1 MAIRMDINSDM
12 GESFG
17 RYTIGND
24 AELMTVITSANI
36 ACGWHGGDPAV
47 MRETVALAV
56 QHGVGIGAH
65 VALPDL
71 LGFGRRRMEV
81 SPQEIYD
88 YTLYQAGALA
98 AFAEAAGGRLQH
110 VKPHGAFYVMCA
122 QNPEYADALARAVKA
137 LGDDV
142 ILVMMGDVAPKAA
155 AAHGV
160 PYMPEGYIDLNYN
173 AQGGLVLERSK
184 QAWDPDEVA
193 NRAVQIATQKTVN
206 TIDGTTL
213 PMDVKT
219 LCIHGDAPN
228 SGEVARRVRQ
238 RLEAAGV
245 EIVPMREMRG

>member
-1 MAIRMDINSDM
+1 MTTRIDINSDM

-24 AELMTVITSANI
+24 AELMEVITSANI
-36 ACGWHGGDPAV
+36 ACGWHAGDPAV

-56 QHGVGIGAH
+56 KHGVGIGAH
-65 VALPDL
+65 VGFPDL
-71 LGFGRRRMEV
+71 LGFGRRRIAV

-98 AFAEAAGGRLQH
+98 AFAVAAGGRLQH
-110 VKPHGAFYVMCA
+110 VKPHGAFYVACS
-122 QNPEYADALARAVKA
+122 QDPDYAMALARAVKA

-155 AAHGV
+155 AEIGV
-160 PYMPEGYIDLNYN
+160 PYLPEGYIDLNYD
-173 AQGGLVLERSK
+173 AQGNLVLERHK
-184 QAWDPDEVA
+184 AEWDPDEVA
-193 NRAVQIATQKTVN
+193 GRAVRIATEQTIGTV
-206 TIDGTTL
+206 DGTTL
-213 PMDVKT
+213 PMPART

-228 SGEVARRVRQ
+228 SGAIARRVRE

-245 EIVPMREMRG
+245 AVTPMKELLG